1 MTAPGDQV
9 PDGPVTIG
17 ELARRM
23 TGIERRMD
31 LGFEHVQRSI
41 EKLQYVHVDRY
52 DAERSAIT
60 ERLATIEAT
69 ARWLS
74 RAVSGALITAVIGA
88 IVTILVARGGV

>member
-1 MTAPGDQV
+1 MQSSDQI
-9 PDGPVTIG
+9 PDGPVTTG

-23 TGIERRMD
+23 TGLERRMD
-31 LGFEHVQRSI
+31 MGFEHVQRSI
-41 EKLQYVHVDRY
+41 ETLRYVHIDRY

-74 RAVSGALITAVIGA
+74 RAVSGAVIAAVITA
-88 IVTILVARGGV
+88 IVSVLVARGGV